1 MASFPRSAAILLS
14 IVGLVDT
21 AAFLGPWLNLPALL
35 EFANAFDSL
44 FSSLGSSSSNA
55 EEGLHNQVHN
65 LVDAISDPKQRQALI
80 PLPLIKFLR
89 RRVPALLPLVSFK
102 PLRSHEAAAQRLAEQ
117 RALIAERTPTRPGL
131 SSDKSFRRRTTAKEP
146 TLIQRANLLRRR
158 LTEALAEWWAP
169 RSKHLARAFF
179 RWLNDVGYMARQSPV
194 KLLVRSILGTR
205 SPHRS
210 ILGTRSPHTAL
221 QLCTRRVSHVRGRR
235 SCEQVTLLDMYS
247 LVELMHFL
255 THQLPTV
262 FRAIKHGEGLYWL
275 THSVQASVL
284 GTTLTFLAT
293 TDFVRQFT
301 KVCAQLQPPYT
312 RLLLLVRR
320 YAAAAHADTPSD
332 DHAIDPRASAAR
344 GVRER
349 PPGRGGAH
357 SHT

>member
-205 SPHRS
+205 SPQ
-210 ILGTRSPHTAL
+210 TAL